1 MTTTMKPVLFN
12 YFRNTSKVLKENYE
26 RTTEQ
31 YASAKLGKNRESIF
45 NLSLNTVLLPKL
57 KTKSGEIWDC
67 KGIKTG
73 QYGLIII
80 RDDSPSLDF
89 GSNNTYLADS
99 VYSGFS
105 RLPIY
110 VTPSKFIPHV

>member
-12 YFRNTSKVLKENYE
+12 YFRNTSKVLEANYE

-57 KTKSGEIWDC
+57 KTKSSEIWDC

-80 RDDSPSLDF
+80 RDDAPSLDF
-89 GSNNTYLADS
+89 GSNNSYLADGD
-99 VYSGFS
+99 YSGFS

-110 VTPSKFIPHV
+110 VTPSKFIPYV